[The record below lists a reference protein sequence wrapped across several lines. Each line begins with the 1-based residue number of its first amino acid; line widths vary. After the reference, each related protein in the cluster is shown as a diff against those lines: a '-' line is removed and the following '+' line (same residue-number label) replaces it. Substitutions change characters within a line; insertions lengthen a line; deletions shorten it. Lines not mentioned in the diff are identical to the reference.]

1 MLEDL
6 VSCGAQSP
14 SALRKPEIA
23 AMARN
28 SRRFAFQLAEQA
40 RGRDHNPRDER
51 GQAGKQQDFTQDS
64 GHCSLHNVDVLVL
77 SETSAACAS
86 ATATKLAALRR
97 RRTLLIDIVVPQI
110 ASRGEPSPS
119 GASLPL

>member
-40 RGRDHNPRDER
+40 RGRDHDPRDES
-51 GQAGKQQDFTQDS
+51 GHAGKQQDFFQDS
-64 GHCSLHNVDVLVL
+64 DHRSLHNVDVLVM
-77 SETSAACAS
+77 SETSASCRS
-86 ATATKLAALRR
+86 ARR
-97 RRTLLIDIVVPQI
+97 KAGRVI
-110 ASRGEPSPS
+110 SR
-119 GASLPL
+119 LD